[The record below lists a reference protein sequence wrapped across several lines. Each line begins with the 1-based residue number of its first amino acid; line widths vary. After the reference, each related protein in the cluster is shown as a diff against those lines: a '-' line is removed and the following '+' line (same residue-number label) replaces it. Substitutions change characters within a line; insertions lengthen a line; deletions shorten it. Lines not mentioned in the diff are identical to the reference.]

1 MWSQHTAN
9 QVQTFIGM
17 ARVGKIVFKAQMDK
31 KGLTMI
37 KTMTKRPIRAR
48 V

>member
-1 MWSQHTAN
+1 MWSQHTAS
-9 QVQTFIGM
+9 QVQMLVGM
-17 ARVGKIVFKAQMDK
+17 VKEKIVFKAQMDK